1 MHSSERSRRGIHE
14 RPFLDIGDARP
25 LEPGLVLSVE
35 PGLYVPGLYV
45 PGLGGFRHS
54 DTILITGTGMELL
67 TDYPRDLDSLTL
79 PA

>member
-1 MHSSERSRRGIHE
+1 MHSSECSRRGIHK

-35 PGLYVPGLYV
+35 PGLYV

>member
-35 PGLYVPGLYV
+35 PGLYVPGLS
-45 PGLGGFRHS
+45 GFRHS